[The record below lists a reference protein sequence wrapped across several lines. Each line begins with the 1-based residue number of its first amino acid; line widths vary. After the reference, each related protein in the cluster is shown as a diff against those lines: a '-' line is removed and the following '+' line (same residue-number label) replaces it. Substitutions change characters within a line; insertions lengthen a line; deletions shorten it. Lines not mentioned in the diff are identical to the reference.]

1 MRWLVFFLC
10 ILNVLTFAWF
20 MFQKDQEQQLQAHAE
35 KLDFDFSSVPAVTL
49 LQEMSQ
55 AELVK
60 RDLRRVAVAKQ
71 QEEAKQ
77 AAEVQCAMV
86 GPFPEV
92 VTAKQIRGRL
102 NYSAENSSIIMIAK
116 PLPPVHWIFIP
127 PSVNREAA
135 MKKIEQ
141 LRGDGIDSFL
151 MTDSDSGY
159 ENAISLGVYSKLE
172 SAQQVLAEI
181 ETKGYKPELTKKLRQ
196 KEAYWLAL
204 NQQKSESFNVDKLEQ
219 FRLEIPEIKKQE
231 KSCQSIAVL
240 QSFE

>member
-1 MRWLVFFLC
+1 
-10 ILNVLTFAWF
+10 
-20 MFQKDQEQQLQAHAE
+20 
-35 KLDFDFSSVPAVTL
+35 
-49 LQEMSQ
+49 
-55 AELVK
+55 
-60 RDLRRVAVAKQ
+60 
-71 QEEAKQ
+71 
-77 AAEVQCAMV
+77 
-86 GPFPEV
+86 
-92 VTAKQIRGRL
+92 
-102 NYSAENSSIIMIAK
+102 MIAK

-127 PSVNREAA
+127 PSESREAA